1 MCIENGGDMLQSLHV
16 KNLAL
21 IEEAEVEWKDG
32 LNILTGETGAGKS
45 LLLGSVHLALGG
57 KYSASMLR
65 EGADY
70 GLVEMVF
77 YIRDPRQK
85 EKLVALEIEPEDGIV
100 VLSRKLMDGRSISR
114 INGEMVP
121 IGRLKAAAEILIDIH
136 GQHEHQSLLYKKKHL
151 EILDAYAKE
160 EADPVKKKVRDAYR
174 VYREAVKTLEE
185 ADKAETERRK
195 EADFLSFEASEIR
208 EASLVTGE
216 DEELEQRYKKML
228 NAKKITDSIQEA
240 YQCTGELSDV
250 SASSLLS
257 RAIHAMS
264 EASAYDE
271 HIKELYG
278 ELLEI
283 DSLLNDFNRELSDC
297 QEEFR
302 FSEEEFYETENR
314 LNTINHL
321 KTKYGKTIE
330 DILAYAEETEKKLAV
345 LADYDAY
352 LEQLR
357 KQKEEAR
364 EELQIWTNQL
374 TRIRKSYAK
383 GLSEEIRQGI
393 LDLNFLNVE
402 FETEIRP
409 LSDFTEYGKDEAEFM
424 ISLNPGE
431 KKKPLGM
438 VASGGELSRIM
449 LAVKSVLADKDEVET
464 LIFDEIDTGISGRTA
479 QKVSEK
485 MALLGKRHQVLCIT
499 HLAQIAAMADAH
511 YLIEKQTDDQKTT
524 TGIRLLNED
533 EEIQELARILGGA
546 EITHAVLA
554 TAREM
559 KKLAG
564 NMKKTE

>member
-1 MCIENGGDMLQSLHV
+1 MLQSLHV

-57 KYSASMLR
+57 KYSAAMLR

-77 YIRDPRQK
+77 YIREQRQK
-85 EKLVALEIEPEDGIV
+85 EKLKQLEVEPEDGIV

-121 IGRLKAAAEILIDIH
+121 IGRLKEVAEILIDIH

-151 EILDAYAKE
+151 EILDAYAKTE
-160 EADPVKKKVRDAYR
+160 TEPVKKKIREAYR
-174 VYREAVKTLEE
+174 IYKHALKTLEE
-185 ADKAETERRK
+185 ADKGEAERKK
-195 EADFLSFEASEIR
+195 EADFLSFVLEEICT
-208 EASLVTGE
+208 ASLKEGE
-216 DEELEQRYKKML
+216 DDELEQQYKKML
-228 NAKKITDSIQEA
+228 NARKITESLQEA
-240 YQCTGELSDV
+240 YQLTGGLSDT
-250 SASSLLS
+250 SASGLLS
-257 RAIHAMS
+257 RAIHALS
-264 EASAYDE
+264 DCTSIDP
-271 HIKELYG
+271 HLQELYG
-278 ELLEI
+278 ELMEI
-283 DSLLNDFNRELSDC
+283 DSLLNDFNRELSDS
-297 QEEFR
+297 QDDFR
-302 FSEEEFYETENR
+302 FSEEEFYEIENR

-321 KTKYGKTIE
+321 KSKYGNTIGE
-330 DILAYAEETEKKLAV
+330 ILSYAEETEKKLNV
-345 LADYDAY
+345 LADYDTY
-352 LEQLR
+352 LEQLQR
-357 KQKEEAR
+357 KKQESEK
-364 EELQIWTNQL
+364 ELQIWTDKL
-374 TRIRKSYAK
+374 TDIRRSYAK
-383 GLSEEIRQGI
+383 ELSEEIRRGI

-409 LSDFTEYGKDEAEFM
+409 LPDYTESGKDEAEFM

-449 LAVKSVLADKDEVET
+449 LAVKAVLADKDEVET

-485 MALLGKRHQVLCIT
+485 MALLGNRHQVLCIT

-511 YLIEKQTDDQKTT
+511 YLIEKAAHDKKTT
-524 TGIRLLNED
+524 TGIRLLNQ
-533 EEIQELARILGGA
+533 EETIQELARILGGA
-546 EITHAVLA
+546 EITDTVIN
-554 TAREM
+554 TAEEM
-559 KKLAG
+559 KKLAE
-564 NMKKTE
+564 NMKKQNRK

>member
-1 MCIENGGDMLQSLHV
+1 MLQSLHV

-57 KYSASMLR
+57 KYSAAMLR

-77 YIRDPRQK
+77 YIREQRQK
-85 EKLVALEIEPEDGIV
+85 EKLKQLEVEPEDGIV

-121 IGRLKAAAEILIDIH
+121 IGRLKEVAEILIDIH

-151 EILDAYAKE
+151 EILDAYAKTE
-160 EADPVKKKVRDAYR
+160 TEPVKKKVREAYR
-174 VYREAVKTLEE
+174 IYKHALKTLEE
-185 ADKAETERRK
+185 ADKGEAERKK
-195 EADFLSFEASEIR
+195 EADFLSFVLEEICT
-208 EASLVTGE
+208 ASLKEGE
-216 DEELEQRYKKML
+216 DGELEQQYKKML
-228 NAKKITDSIQEA
+228 NARKITESLQEA
-240 YQCTGELSDV
+240 YQLTGGLSDT
-250 SASSLLS
+250 SASGLLS
-257 RAIHAMS
+257 RAIHALS
-264 EASAYDE
+264 DCTSIDP
-271 HIKELYG
+271 HLQELYG
-278 ELLEI
+278 ELMEI
-283 DSLLNDFNRELSDC
+283 DSLLNDFNRELSDS
-297 QEEFR
+297 QDDFR
-302 FSEEEFYETENR
+302 FSEEEFYEIENR

-321 KTKYGKTIE
+321 KSKYGNTIGE
-330 DILAYAEETEKKLAV
+330 ILSYAEETEKKLNV
-345 LADYDAY
+345 LADYDTY
-352 LEQLR
+352 LEQLQR
-357 KQKEEAR
+357 KKQESEK
-364 EELQIWTNQL
+364 ELQIWTDKL
-374 TRIRKSYAK
+374 TDIRRSYAK
-383 GLSEEIRQGI
+383 ELSEEIRRGI

-409 LSDFTEYGKDEAEFM
+409 LPDYTESGKDEAEFM

-449 LAVKSVLADKDEVET
+449 LAVKAVLADKDEVET

-511 YLIEKQTDDQKTT
+511 YLIEKVAHDKKTT
-524 TGIRLLNED
+524 TGIRLLNQ
-533 EEIQELARILGGA
+533 EETIQELARILGGA
-546 EITHAVLA
+546 EITDTVIN
-554 TAREM
+554 TAEEM
-559 KKLAG
+559 KKLAE
-564 NMKKTE
+564 NMKKQNRK

>member
-1 MCIENGGDMLQSLHV
+1 MLQSLHV

-77 YIRDPRQK
+77 YIRDPKQK

-283 DSLLNDFNRELSDC
+283 DSLLNESAKGWRTARMISTGNSPTVRKNSASPKKSFMRPKTGSIRSIISKQNTERPLRTFWHTRKRPKKNSLYW
-297 QEEFR
+297 QTMTHIWN
-302 FSEEEFYETENR
+302 SLENR
-314 LNTINHL
+314 
-321 KTKYGKTIE
+321 
-330 DILAYAEETEKKLAV
+330 
-345 LADYDAY
+345 
-352 LEQLR
+352 
-357 KQKEEAR
+357 
-364 EELQIWTNQL
+364 
-374 TRIRKSYAK
+374 
-383 GLSEEIRQGI
+383 
-393 LDLNFLNVE
+393 
-402 FETEIRP
+402 
-409 LSDFTEYGKDEAEFM
+409 
-424 ISLNPGE
+424 
-431 KKKPLGM
+431 KKKH
-438 VASGGELSRIM
+438 E
-449 LAVKSVLADKDEVET
+449 KS
-464 LIFDEIDTGISGRTA
+464 FRSGRI
-479 QKVSEK
+479 S
-485 MALLGKRHQVLCIT
+485 
-499 HLAQIAAMADAH
+499 
-511 YLIEKQTDDQKTT
+511 
-524 TGIRLLNED
+524 
-533 EEIQELARILGGA
+533 
-546 EITHAVLA
+546 
-554 TAREM
+554 
-559 KKLAG
+559 
-564 NMKKTE
+564 

>member
-1 MCIENGGDMLQSLHV
+1 MLQSLHV

-21 IEEAEVEWKDG
+21 IEEAEVEWKEG

-57 KYSASMLR
+57 KYSAAMLR

-70 GLVEMVF
+70 GLVELVF
-77 YIRDPRQK
+77 YVCDPRQQK
-85 EKLVALEIEPEDGIV
+85 KLERLEIVPEDGIV
-100 VLSRKLMDGRSISR
+100 ALSRKLMDGRSISR

-121 IGRLKAAAEILIDIH
+121 IGRLKEAAEILIDIH

-151 EILDAYAKE
+151 EILDAYAKD
-160 EADPVKKKVRDAYR
+160 EAESVKKQVREAYQI
-174 VYREAVKTLEE
+174 YREAVRVLEE
-185 ADKAETERRK
+185 ADKGEAERK
-195 EADFLSFEASEIR
+195 KEEDFLSFEAEEIR
-208 EASLVTGE
+208 EAALILGE
-216 DEELEQRYKKML
+216 DEELESRYKKMR
-228 NAKKITDSIQEA
+228 NARKIMESLEEA
-240 YQCTGELSDV
+240 YECTGGLSET
-250 SASSLLS
+250 SASSSLS

-264 EASAYDE
+264 EVSSYDPKME
-271 HIKELYG
+271 ELYG

-283 DSLLNDFNRELSDC
+283 ESLLGDFNRELSDS
-297 QEEFR
+297 QDDFS

-321 KTKYGKTIE
+321 KTKYGNSIGE
-330 DILAYAEETEKKLAV
+330 ILHYAEETEKKLAV
-345 LADYDAY
+345 LQDYDAY
-352 LEQLR
+352 LASLR
-357 KQKEEAR
+357 EKKDVAQKELDR
-364 EELQIWTNQL
+364 WTNKL
-374 TRIRKSYAK
+374 TEIRESYAG

-402 FETEIRP
+402 FDTVIRP
-409 LSDFTEYGKDEAEFM
+409 LPDYTESGRDEAEFM

-511 YLIEKQTDDQKTT
+511 YLIEKQINDNKTT
-524 TGIRLLNED
+524 TEIRLLGED
-533 EEIQELARILGGA
+533 ESIQELSRILGGA
-546 EITHAVLA
+546 KITEAVQS
-554 TAREM
+554 TAKEM
-559 KKLAG
+559 KKLAE
-564 NMKKTE
+564 NMKSKHLAE

>member
-1 MCIENGGDMLQSLHV
+1 MLQSLHV

-216 DEELEQRYKKML
+216 DEELEQRYKRCSM
-228 NAKKITDSIQEA
+228 Q
-240 YQCTGELSDV
+240 
-250 SASSLLS
+250 
-257 RAIHAMS
+257 
-264 EASAYDE
+264 
-271 HIKELYG
+271 
-278 ELLEI
+278 
-283 DSLLNDFNRELSDC
+283 
-297 QEEFR
+297 
-302 FSEEEFYETENR
+302 
-314 LNTINHL
+314 
-321 KTKYGKTIE
+321 
-330 DILAYAEETEKKLAV
+330 
-345 LADYDAY
+345 
-352 LEQLR
+352 
-357 KQKEEAR
+357 
-364 EELQIWTNQL
+364 
-374 TRIRKSYAK
+374 RKSQTAFRK
-383 GLSEEIRQGI
+383 PTSAQG
-393 LDLNFLNVE
+393 N
-402 FETEIRP
+402 
-409 LSDFTEYGKDEAEFM
+409 
-424 ISLNPGE
+424 SL
-431 KKKPLGM
+431 M
-438 VASGGELSRIM
+438 Y
-449 LAVKSVLADKDEVET
+449 
-464 LIFDEIDTGISGRTA
+464 
-479 QKVSEK
+479 
-485 MALLGKRHQVLCIT
+485 RHPVC
-499 HLAQIAAMADAH
+499 
-511 YLIEKQTDDQKTT
+511 
-524 TGIRLLNED
+524 
-533 EEIQELARILGGA
+533 
-546 EITHAVLA
+546 
-554 TAREM
+554 
-559 KKLAG
+559 
-564 NMKKTE
+564 